1 MVLLIPAT
9 YKWIKEKGIAEGKAE
24 GKAEGEASERKAQK
38 KRLDEA
44 YRRYGVEIDGNLVL
58 PRTPEV
64 QRFLNPTEYEDSD
77 FP

>member
-24 GKAEGEASERKAQK
+24 GIAEGEASERKAQR

-44 YRRYGVEIDGNLVL
+44 YRRFGFDVNGVLML
-58 PRTPEV
+58 PNTPEV
-64 QRFLNPTEYEDSD
+64 KAFLSGDASSAHTSQ
-77 FP
+77 

>member
-9 YKWIKEKGIAEGKAE
+9 YKWIKDKGKAE
-24 GKAEGEASERKAQK
+24 GIAEGEASERKAQR

-44 YRRYGVEIDGNLVL
+44 YRRYGVEIDGKLGL

-64 QRFLNPTEYEDSD
+64 EAFLNGEDPDSE
-77 FP
+77 